1 MSAVTFS
8 QVLPPSR
15 VSWTWPSSVPTQMT
29 PALSGDSVMVR
40 MVQWFSAPVLSMVRP
55 PESLSLAG
63 SLVVRS
69 GLALVHD
76 EPRSVDLNRK
86 LPPK

>member
-1 MSAVTFS
+1 MLAVTFS
-8 QVLPPSR
+8 QVRPPSR

-29 PALSGDSVMVR
+29 PALSGDSEMAR
-40 MVQWFSAPVLSMVRP
+40 MVQWFSAPVLSTVRP
-55 PESLSLAG
+55 PDSLSLAG

-69 GLALVHD
+69 ELTFVQD